1 MKAIMKDVSIRN
13 YQGIVKA
20 DFELVPGTN
29 VFIGGTD
36 TGKSSLIRALRDW
49 MYNTV
54 GDAHVTAGAE
64 VAEVTVDD
72 VMWRK
77 GKKDNEY
84 IIGDKVY
91 SKVGRGAVPT
101 EVQDVTGIRDV
112 EFGEGVTRR
121 LNIVEQFGPEFI
133 VGEKTSEN
141 AKVIGSLSGIHVI
154 FNALREA
161 TADHKRAQKDVNTFE
176 ERKTDAELKVKSFA
190 YIGDVVDLLEKVG
203 KRIDS
208 LTEKAAVNKRMTKL
222 FDDKVTCE
230 ADIKRAANSMKAHK
244 SLASVS
250 FDKYDSLYAK
260 LHSMKTLQEE
270 YVESEGEIDTL
281 AASMKELK
289 KLKAV
294 SFDKID
300 SLTVKLDQLE
310 DLNDKYIAAA
320 LTVELE
326 DVKTDEKK
334 KVLDA
339 CRKDHTEL
347 IDGMDICPLTGET
360 LPAECKEV
368 LKG

>member
-1 MKAIMKDVSIRN
+1 MKDVSIRN

-54 GDAHVTAGAE
+54 GDAHVTAGAD
-64 VAEVTVDD
+64 VAEVTVDG

-133 VGEKTSEN
+133 VGEKASEN

-176 ERKTDAELKVKSFA
+176 ERKADAELKVESFA
-190 YIGDVVDLLEKVG
+190 YIGDVVDLLEKAG

-222 FDDKVTCE
+222 FEDKITCE
-230 ADIKRAANSMKAHK
+230 ADIKRAANSMKVHK

-260 LHSMKTLQEE
+260 LHNMKTLQEE
-270 YVESEGEIDTL
+270 YVESEDEIATL
-281 AASMKELK
+281 TASMKELK
-289 KLKAV
+289 KLKVV

-300 SLTVKLDQLE
+300 SLTGKLDKLE
-310 DLNDKYIAAA
+310 GLHE
-320 LTVELE
+320 ELE
-326 DVKTDEKK
+326 TATTALATEDARTNKSIV
-334 KVLDA
+334 VLQVCHSKHD
-339 CRKDHTEL
+339 EL

-360 LPAECKEV
+360 LPAECKEI